1 MTDHVKCNQQ
11 NEQNYKKKNKTGNG
25 NIMRTMNLLHAHT
38 TETTKKNSKMASDE

>member
-11 NEQNYKKKNKTGNG
+11 NEQNYKKKKGNG

-38 TETTKKNSKMASDE
+38 TETTTKNTKMASDE